1 MPTLFL
7 RLLAHDDKPAAL
19 ADAVQCLRDGQPCP
33 DAYAVEPESFRQVPG
48 APFVYWVR
56 ERVRQVFKRLP
67 EFQSAGR
74 RLRLGDHPSNDFRY
88 LRLHCEVP
96 LNPSEREWKPYYKGG
111 TNSPF
116 YDETRLVVDWDSERK
131 TYRDFY
137 GRPGRS
143 SERPSNYQYFLLP
156 GLTFPYLPHRRG
168 NFSHIPPGVIF
179 GHASPVLQLPHETH
193 WQTCAL
199 LNSNAFV
206 GLLHLLMARGVGGG
220 QTLKYEVG
228 YVGAVPIPT
237 LESESYDK
245 LGDIAG
251 ICYRSTRS
259 LFTIEETSHVFQVPA
274 LLQVPGITLAERG
287 AAWQAREA
295 DAHRQLAEL
304 QREIDDI
311 AFRLYGI
318 DGEDRRAI
326 EAGTGTRPTV
336 DNEDEAGEEGE
347 ETDAET
353 ATDARSLVV
362 ALVSYAVGAVFG
374 RWDLRYATGERTPP
388 ELSDP
393 FAPLPVCSPGM
404 LQGPD
409 GLPPASAPEGYPLRI
424 DADGLLVDDPDH
436 PDDLIRRVREVLEV
450 IWKDRAEAIEQEAC
464 DVIGVA
470 NLRDYF
476 RKPGPGGFWDD
487 HVKRYSKSRRKAP
500 IYWLLQSSKKN
511 YALWIDYH
519 RLDKD
524 ILFKALLNDVE
535 PKVRLVN
542 SQLTAIRGQ
551 LQPTTDDGKRTTDKK
566 LAKEAERLEGFLS
579 ELQDFEDRLRRAA
592 NLHLEPDLNDGV
604 VLNIAPLWELV
615 PWKEARNYWQ
625 ELLDGKYEWSSIG
638 KQLREKG
645 LVKG

>member
-1 MPTLFL
+1 MQTLFL
-7 RLLAHDDKPAAL
+7 RLLARDDKPAAL
-19 ADAVQCLRDGQPCP
+19 ADAVQRLRDGQPCP
-33 DAYAVEPESFRQVPG
+33 DAHAVEPESFRQVPG
-48 APFVYWVR
+48 VPFVYWVR

-88 LRLHCEVP
+88 LRLNWEAP
-96 LNPSEREWKPYYKGG
+96 LNPTKREWLPYYKGG

-116 YDETRLVVDWDSERK
+116 YDETRLVVDWDSARK

-168 NFSHIPPGVIF
+168 NFSHIPPGGIF

-206 GLLHLLMARGVGGG
+206 GLLHLLMARGIGGA

-237 LESESYDK
+237 LDSESHDK
-245 LGDIAG
+245 LGNIAG
-251 ICYRSTRS
+251 ICYRSLRS
-259 LFTIEETSHVFQVPA
+259 LFTVEETSHVFRLPA
-274 LLQVPGITLAERG
+274 LLQVPDIRLTERV

-295 DAHRQLAEL
+295 DAERQLAEL

-326 EAGTGTRPTV
+326 EAVAGTRPTV
-336 DNEDEAGEEGE
+336 DNEDEADAEDE
-347 ETDAET
+347 ETDAGT
-353 ATDARSLVV
+353 TTDPRSLVA
-362 ALVSYAVGAVFG
+362 ALVSYAVGATFG

-388 ELSDP
+388 DLPDP

-409 GLPPASAPEGYPLRI
+409 GLPLTSPPEHYPLRI
-424 DADGLLVDDPDH
+424 DWDGILVDDPDH
-436 PDDLIRRVREVLEV
+436 PDDILRRVRDVLEAL
-450 IWKDRAEAIEQEAC
+450 WNDRADAIEKEAC
-464 DVIGVA
+464 EILCVA
-470 NLRDYF
+470 DLRDYF
-476 RKPGPGGFWDD
+476 RKPGAGGFWDD
-487 HVKRYSKSRRKAP
+487 HIKRYSKSRRKAP

-511 YALWIDYH
+511 YALWVYYH
-519 RLDKD
+519 RLDRD
-524 ILFKALLNDVE
+524 ILFAALLNYVE
-535 PKVRLVN
+535 PRIRREDARLGELR
-542 SQLTAIRGQ
+542 SQKAALGPAARG
-551 LQPTTDDGKRTTDKK
+551 GKK
-566 LAKEAERLEGFLS
+566 LDKDIDRQEAFLS
-579 ELQDFEDRLRRAA
+579 ELRDFEDRLRRAA
-592 NLHLEPDLNDGV
+592 NLHLVPDLNDGV
-604 VLNIAPLWELV
+604 VLNIAPLQELV
-615 PWKEARNYWQ
+615 PWKEARSYWDDLMQ
-625 ELLDGKYEWSSIG
+625 GKYEWSSIG

-645 LVKG
+645 RSS